1 MKESTIETDEISLKI
16 LSAKLGEWYTY
27 LMSKWL
33 LIVVFGMLGGGLG
46 FAYAWFKK
54 PMYTAT
60 TTFVLEEGDK
70 AGGLGQY
77 AGLASMV
84 GIDLGG
90 GGGGIFQGDNIIELY
105 KSRSMVEKTLLT
117 KVNLDG
123 KDQLLIDIYL
133 DINNKR
139 KSWKTNPNLEK
150 LKFNANVSLIEKSDT
165 IKSAIYEK
173 RLRDSVI
180 GKAVE
185 DINKNYLKV
194 EKPDKSLS
202 ILEIKFKAPNEF
214 FAKSFNDNI
223 VQNVNDF
230 YVQTKTK
237 KALENLA
244 ILEHQ
249 TDSVRNVLNGA
260 IYQSAA
266 VADATPNINPTRLV
280 LRAPAQRSQFN
291 AEANK
296 LVLSELV
303 KNLELSKLTLRK
315 ETPLIQ
321 IVDKPIFPLY
331 SERISEI
338 VGIIIGIAL
347 SLFFIITYLLFRRY
361 YKTIFK

>member
-1 MKESTIETDEISLKI
+1 MKESTVEKDDISLKI
-16 LSAKLGEWYTY
+16 LSTKLEEWYMF
-27 LMSKWL
+27 LLSKWL
-33 LIVVFGMLGGGLG
+33 IIVVCGILGGALG

-54 PMYTAT
+54 PIYTAT

-117 KVNLDG
+117 QVNVDG
-123 KDQLLIDIYL
+123 KGQLLIDIYL
-133 DINNKR
+133 NMNKR
-139 KSWKTNPNLEK
+139 RESWKENPQLSG
-150 LKFNANVSLIEKSDT
+150 LKFTKEISQNEKNTS
-165 IKSAIYEK
+165 K
-173 RLRDSVI
+173 RLQDSVL

-237 KALENLA
+237 KSLENLA

-331 SERISEI
+331 TERLSEI
-338 VGIIIGIAL
+338 AGTVIGGFL
-347 SLFFIITYLLFRRY
+347 SIFFIIIYLLFQRY
-361 YKTIFK
+361 YRTIFK